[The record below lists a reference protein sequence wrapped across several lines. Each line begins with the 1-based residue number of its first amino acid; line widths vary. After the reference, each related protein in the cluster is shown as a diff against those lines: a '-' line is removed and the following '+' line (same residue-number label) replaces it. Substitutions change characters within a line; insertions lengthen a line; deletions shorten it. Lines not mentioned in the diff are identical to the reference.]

1 MSRILVSGSIATD
14 VIMNFHDTF
23 GNYILPEKL
32 HALSVSFNID
42 HLVRHPWGAG
52 HNIAYNLALLGES
65 PMLVG
70 AAGYD
75 FLPPT
80 TMVDRID
87 YSGSLFVEHLP
98 NAVAHIITDDKNN
111 QITAFYPGAILAS
124 TTQDLPE
131 GDFWR
136 AIISPNHP
144 VTMLR
149 HLEQAVSRGMVTFF
163 DPGQPLSAFSAEQLR
178 AVMQMGVYLIV
189 NTYEKE
195 LFMKIA
201 GVTMDEMVE
210 AFAWVVVTE
219 GEHGSS
225 LYLPDEIIH
234 VDAFT
239 IGEIVDP
246 TGCGDVYR
254 GGLLR
259 GLRHG
264 LVREDAMLVGS
275 FLASLCIQSEGTM
288 EHGIA

>member
-14 VIMNFHDTF
+14 VIMNFHDKF
-23 GNYILPEKL
+23 GSYILPEQVN
-32 HALSVSFNID
+32 ALSVNFNID

-52 HNIAYNLALLGES
+52 HNIAYNLALLGEE

-70 AAGYD
+70 AAWYD

-87 YSGSLFVEHLP
+87 YSGTLFVESMP
-98 NAVAHIITDDKNN
+98 SAVAHIITDDANN
-111 QITAFYPGAILAS
+111 QITAFYPWAILAS

-149 HLEQAVSRGMVTFF
+149 HLEQAVNRGMITFF

-178 AVMQMGVYLIV
+178 GVMQMGVYLLV

-201 GVTMDEMVE
+201 GVSFDDMV
-210 AFAWVVVTE
+210 ASFAWVLVTE
-219 GEHGSS
+219 GENGSS
-225 LYLPDEIIH
+225 LYLPGEIIH
-234 VDAFT
+234 VDAFSVD
-239 IGEIVDP
+239 EIVDP
-246 TGCGDVYR
+246 TWCGDAYR

-259 GLRHG
+259 GLHHG
-264 LVREDAMLVGS
+264 LVRQDAMLIGS
-275 FLASLCIQSEGTM
+275 YLGSLCVQSEGTM
-288 EHGIA
+288 EHGV

>member
-14 VIMNFHDTF
+14 VIMNFHDQF
-23 GNYILPEKL
+23 GKYVLPE
-32 HALSVSFNID
+32 HTNALSVNFNID

-52 HNIAYNLALLGES
+52 HNIAYNLALLWEE

-75 FLPPT
+75 FLPPA

-87 YSGSLFVEHLP
+87 YSGTIFVDELP
-98 NAVAHIITDDKNN
+98 TAVAHIITDDANN

-131 GDFWR
+131 GDFKR

-149 HLEQAVSRGMVTFF
+149 HLEQAVERGMITFF

-178 AVMQMGVYLIV
+178 GVLAMGVYLIV
-189 NTYEKE
+189 NSYEKE
-195 LFMKIA
+195 LFMKLVWLSFAEIVAACA
-201 GVTMDEMVE
+201 GVI
-210 AFAWVVVTE
+210 VTE
-219 GEHGSS
+219 GKDGST
-225 LYLPDEIIH
+225 LYTGDEVIH
-234 VDAFT
+234 VDAFP
-239 IGEIVDP
+239 IDAVVDP
-246 TGCGDVYR
+246 TGCGDAYR

-259 GLRHG
+259 GLHHG
-264 LVREDAMLVGS
+264 LSWEDAMVVGS
-275 FLASLCIQSEGTM
+275 YLWACCAQQEGTM
-288 EHGIA
+288 SHVI